1 MNTVTTI
8 DTNNFA
14 EMAQAMGMGA
24 DAPKTSKSGS
34 TLARLR
40 IHHTPIM
47 GQQEIAGKMKNVE
60 VIGGGAYK
68 LEIPDGPTY
77 YADKISIRPFLQRF
91 MYKKFVKGNDNTA
104 NKFIKTVMAND
115 LNSDMKDNDGGFNC
129 GKPAGFIKDWA
140 ALPDTMKDLIKS
152 IKRVRALFGTVEL
165 VNPTDAEG
173 NPVDVESTPF
183 IWEID
188 NRDAFKEIGTC
199 FTSLAKMQRLP
210 IKHIITATTDERKIP
225 TGASYYVPLAKLD
238 VSTAVELTDE
248 DQVLFGDFMAWI
260 DNYNTYIINQWAE
273 KANSTME
280 DADIDVVDNL
290 VDIEVD
296 DEDAA

>member
-1 MNTVTTI
+1 MNQVTTI

-14 EMAQAMGMGA
+14 VMAQAMGMNA
-24 DAPKTSKSGS
+24 EKSQNTSKAS

-47 GQQEIAGKMKNVE
+47 GQQEIKGKMKNVE
-60 VIGGGAYK
+60 VISGGAYK
-68 LEIPDGPTY
+68 LDIPDGPTY
-77 YADKISIRPFLQRF
+77 YAEGATIRPFLQRF
-91 MYKKFVKGNDNTA
+91 MYKKFIKGNDNTA
-104 NKFIKTVMAND
+104 NRFLKTVMAND
-115 LNSDMKDNDGGFNC
+115 LNNDMKDNEGGFNC

-188 NRDAFKEIGTC
+188 NRDAFKTMGEQIAKLTKMRRLLPQHYITT
-199 FTSLAKMQRLP
+199 TSREVPLP
-210 IKHIITATTDERKIP
+210 N
-225 TGASYYVPLAKLD
+225 GSSFYVPEADIDLGNTLD
-238 VSTAVELTDE
+238 MDNASQEVFAN
-248 DQVLFGDFMAWI
+248 FIAWI
-260 DNYNTYIINQWAE
+260 ENYNTYILNTWNE
-273 KANSTME
+273 NMHKNEEVDME
-280 DADIDVVDNL
+280 TVEAFVDIDA
-290 VDIEVD
+290 
-296 DEDAA
+296 EDFV

>member
-1 MNTVTTI
+1 MNTVTTV
-8 DTNNFA
+8 DTNTFA

-24 DAPKTSKSGS
+24 DSPKTSKSAS

-77 YADKISIRPFLQRF
+77 YADQVSIRPFLQRF
-91 MYKKFVKGNDNTA
+91 MYKKFVKGSDKTP
-104 NKFIKTVMAND
+104 NKFVKTVMAND

-140 ALPDTMKDLIKS
+140 SLPDSMKDLIKS

-165 VNPTDAEG
+165 VNPTDADG
-173 NPVDVESTPF
+173 NPVDVDTTAF

-188 NRDAFKEIGTC
+188 NRDAFKTLGEQ
-199 FTSLAKMQRLP
+199 FAKLSKMRRLP
-210 IKHIITATTDERKIP
+210 PQHYITSTTKEVP
-225 TGASYYVPLAKLD
+225 LPNGSSFYVPETDIDLSNTLD
-238 VSTAVELTDE
+238 MDNESQAVFANF
-248 DQVLFGDFMAWI
+248 VAWI
-260 DNYNTYIINQWAE
+260 ENYNTYILNAWNENMHKNEEVDTDTVEAFV
-273 KANSTME
+273 
-280 DADIDVVDNL
+280 DIDA
-290 VDIEVD
+290 
-296 DEDAA
+296 EDFV